1 MSPCVCLHLTTSPPL
16 NPPPLHC
23 HCQHTNHPPSFSGK
37 VLHDLDAALQQLSL
51 LRRLHIDFRSG
62 LTLEHIEAIST
73 ACASRLQHLS
83 LNMWA
88 PGIGS
93 KALVAVGQLSVL
105 TSLQLLN
112 LRAAV
117 LSGPPGIIALR
128 EMPSLQ
134 LLCVQ
139 VREGCGMKEA
149 PACWNS

>member
-1 MSPCVCLHLTTSPPL
+1 VL
-16 NPPPLHC
+16 N
-23 HCQHTNHPPSFSGK
+23 
-37 VLHDLDAALQQLSL
+37 DLDVALQQLSL

-62 LTLEHIEAIST
+62 LTLEHIEAISS
-73 ACASRLQHLS
+73 ACGSRLQHLS

-139 VREGCGMKEA
+139 V
-149 PACWNS
+149 SSV